1 MLNIK
6 IAPGS
11 SSSIYNLEGS
21 NKSVFARQATGL
33 VRELSITDTF
43 FANLSFIN
51 IALGV
56 LTYTSAPFIFPGSNP
71 VVATFLATGLSIF
84 ISVMYMLFMW
94 AMPRTGGD
102 YVWVSRILNPIVGFV
117 ANFNVTFWY
126 IFFIGIA
133 ANWVTTLALAPT
145 LLTIGTVTGNQGL
158 ISLAATISHPLNV
171 TIIGIVT
178 ILIITGIMLAGTR
191 PTFTVNNI
199 LFLIS
204 IVGVVVLLGL
214 LITNT
219 NASFVSNF
227 NKFANY
233 NNVTATAHAHG
244 YSPTGS
250 NDFVAT
256 LGVMPFI
263 FASTGYGII
272 SSYFAGEVKS
282 VRKNAFYSQ
291 VIATAVGGILL
302 GVIGALAIS
311 VFGYDF
317 LGSIT
322 FLGSTGSSAYPF
334 SFPVYLDFLVSML
347 TTNQAVL
354 WILGIGFV
362 AAILISFLPT
372 YMVATRNIFAWSFDR
387 VLPTKFA
394 TVSERFRTATYAVI
408 LVAVL
413 QLVGLISYTYGPPF
427 FFSLVSGAGL
437 AEILTFIVVA
447 IASIVFPFKLKE
459 IYKNSPANRNIGG
472 IPVISIVGVVSLA
485 FYLLLEYFYFTNPLY
500 GANVPVV
507 FEAVGISIGLPILI
521 FVISYFQRKSRGLNL
536 TLAFKE
542 IPPE

>member
-1 MLNIK
+1 MEDAK
-6 IAPGS
+6 
-11 SSSIYNLEGS
+11 
-21 NKSVFARQATGL
+21 KSVFARQATGL
-33 VRELSITDTF
+33 VRELSVTDTF

-56 LTYTSAPFIFPGSNP
+56 LTYTSAPYIFPGSNP
-71 VVATFLATGLSIF
+71 IVATFLATGLSIF
-84 ISVMYMLFMW
+84 ISLMYMMLMW

-102 YVWVSRILNPIVGFV
+102 YVWVSRILTPVAGFV

-126 IFFIGIA
+126 IFFVGIA

-145 LLTIGTVTGNQGL
+145 LLTIGTVTNNSAL
-158 ISLAATISHPLNV
+158 INLATTISHPLDI

-178 ILIITGIMLAGTR
+178 ILVIAGIMLAGTR

-214 LITNT
+214 LMTNT
-219 NASFVSNF
+219 NASFVNDF

-233 NNVTATAHAHG
+233 NNVTASAHAAG
-244 YSPTGS
+244 YSSTGS
-250 NDFVAT
+250 NNFVAT

-282 VRKNAFYSQ
+282 VKKNAFYSQ

-302 GVIGALAIS
+302 GAIGALAIS

-334 SFPVYLDFLVSML
+334 TFPIYLDFLVSML
-347 TTNQAVL
+347 TTNQVIL

-362 AAILISFLPT
+362 AAILIAFLPT

-387 VLPTKFA
+387 VIPTKFA
-394 TVSERFRTATYAVI
+394 TVSERFRSATYAVI

-413 QLVGLISYTYGPPF
+413 QFVGLVSYTYGPPV

-447 IASIVFPFKLKE
+447 IAAIVFPFRLKE
-459 IYKNSPANRNIGG
+459 IYKNSPANKSVGG
-472 IPVISIVGVVSLA
+472 IPVISIVGAVSLA
-485 FYLLLEYFYFTNPLY
+485 FYLVLEYFYFTNPLY
-500 GANVPVV
+500 GANVPAV
-507 FEAVGISIGLPILI
+507 FEAIGMSIGLPIVI
-521 FVISYFQRKSRGLNL
+521 FAVSYYQKKSRGLNL
-536 TLAFKE
+536 SLAFRE